1 MIPYFEFPPGPH
13 VVTVC
18 HEAGLPLLLGA
29 RAAHVFPL
37 WVSDTDWGLV
47 TALAVHS
54 KALAALPQSQ
64 SHTKLRTS
72 AQRGRGGEIKTLHSK
87 TTLRSFIRTFSPSWW
102 DKMALKISYFS
113 PLKDSKCPREWIPI
127 ISDAEVA
134 SCKYFYP
141 DDAKEGYFLHRLRLM
156 CGLAWATVID
166 DTDIVSFTSRGQWTQ
181 PPCLNCHPVSS
192 SHVTQ
197 MVIITPDKEPKE
209 CSAVWSSPWRL

>member
-1 MIPYFEFPPGPH
+1 MIPYFEFSPGPH

-37 WVSDTDWGLV
+37 WVCDTDWGPV
-47 TALAVHS
+47 AALAGHS

-72 AQRGRGGEIKTLHSK
+72 AQRGRGTEIKTLHSK

-156 CGLAWATVID
+156 CGRGYRDWWHWHCEFYQPWPV
-166 DTDIVSFTSRGQWTQ
+166 DTAPVSQLS
-181 PPCLNCHPVSS
+181 PISS

-197 MVIITPDKEPKE
+197 MVIINPDKEPKE
-209 CSAVWSSPWRL
+209 CSAVWSSPCMKT